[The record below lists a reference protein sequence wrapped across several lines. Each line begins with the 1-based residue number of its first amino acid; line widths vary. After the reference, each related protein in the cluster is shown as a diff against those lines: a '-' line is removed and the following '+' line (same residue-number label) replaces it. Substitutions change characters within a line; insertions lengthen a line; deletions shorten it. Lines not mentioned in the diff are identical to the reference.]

1 MELLAIING
10 EVRVWIEENVRNL
23 SINEIKVFF
32 FLRFSEFYDIKLK
45 KK

>member
-1 MELLAIING
+1 MTING

-32 FLRFSEFYDIKLK
+32 FSRFSELYDTKLK